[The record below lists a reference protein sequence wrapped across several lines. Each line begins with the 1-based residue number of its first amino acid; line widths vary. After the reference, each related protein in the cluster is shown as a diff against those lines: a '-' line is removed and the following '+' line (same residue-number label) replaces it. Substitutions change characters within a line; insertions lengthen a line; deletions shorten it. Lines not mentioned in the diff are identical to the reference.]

1 MTTQAQHRNWQ
12 AHQATPKL
20 GALAKLLNSMIDDG
34 SLCIALEVDAAESK
48 AKFIPL
54 VVGDNKQGIVLV
66 ATVAAADRVATLP
79 KKVRA
84 R

>member
-1 MTTQAQHRNWQ
+1 MTTRAQHRNWQ

-48 AKFIPL
+48 AKFVPL
-54 VVGDNKQGIVLV
+54 VVDGKQGIVFL
-66 ATVAAADRVATLP
+66 ATVATADRVATLP
-79 KKVRA
+79 KGRA
-84 R
+84 AK

>member
-1 MTTQAQHRNWQ
+1 MTQAQHRNWQ
-12 AHQATPKL
+12 AHQAKPKL
-20 GALAKLLNSMIDDG
+20 GALAKLLNDMIEDG

-54 VVGDNKQGIVLV
+54 VVDGKQGILFLAVV
-66 ATVAAADRVATLP
+66 GAADRVATLP